1 MKKIKYL
8 IILLPL
14 LTGCNYRELNKL
26 GITTAVS
33 IDYQNNNYNIIAE
46 VVNPIK
52 QQDASSANN
61 SPFITFKNSAP
72 SLQEA
77 FRNIVLESPRQ
88 LYAAHLEII
97 VLSEEIVNNHLKE
110 FLEYFTRDPET
121 RTEIKIIIAKTDKS
135 IKGIS
140 LQTLLTNFSS
150 SNILE
155 SLELQSQVLG
165 LTYEVTINELLNM
178 YIDPYLEVTLPS
190 MTLYGNEEI
199 GDEKE
204 NITTSS
210 PKATV
215 KIGTTA
221 ITKDNKILGYLSIE
235 ESKIQNII
243 NGNIK
248 ETILKYP
255 YKNGYVVFEPNQ
267 IKTKKEVDIKNN
279 KIKIELSGYSKTKEV
294 QTNIDIK
301 NKKEVEKLNQ
311 HFNKELEKEIIN
323 TFNNIKENYNI
334 LMSKENELYNGVTAL
349 NDGSRMLKEGIEKY
363 NNEGIAVLYNYSK
376 QVESMESKLKSLV
389 KLGEE
394 YQTFTMKEDSVK
406 GNTKFILIVDGEKAK
421 EEVKN
426 TKTKDSKVTFWTKVK
441 DLFK

>member
-46 VVNPIK
+46 VINPIK

-88 LYAAHLEII
+88 LYTAHLEII

-135 IKGIS
+135 IEGIS

-235 ESKIQNII
+235 EAKIQNII

-323 TFNNIKENYNI
+323 TFNNIKENYNTDI
-334 LMSKENELYNGVTAL
+334 FGFRQLYYHTDHKYFKEKCNNWYEDIYPNIKLEVKSNIKLY
-349 NDGSRMLKEGIEKY
+349 E
-363 NNEGIAVLYNYSK
+363 
-376 QVESMESKLKSLV
+376 
-389 KLGEE
+389 
-394 YQTFTMKEDSVK
+394 K
-406 GNTKFILIVDGEKAK
+406 GNTLGGIEY
-421 EEVKN
+421 ERKN
-426 TKTKDSKVTFWTKVK
+426 K
-441 DLFK
+441 

>member
-165 LTYEVTINELLNM
+165 VTYEVTINELLNM

-235 ESKIQNII
+235 E
-243 NGNIK
+243 
-248 ETILKYP
+248 
-255 YKNGYVVFEPNQ
+255 
-267 IKTKKEVDIKNN
+267 VDIKNN

-323 TFNNIKENYNI
+323 TFNNIKENYNTDI
-334 LMSKENELYNGVTAL
+334 FGFRQLYYHTDHKYFKEKCNNWYEDIYPNIKLEVKSNIKLY
-349 NDGSRMLKEGIEKY
+349 E
-363 NNEGIAVLYNYSK
+363 
-376 QVESMESKLKSLV
+376 
-389 KLGEE
+389 
-394 YQTFTMKEDSVK
+394 K
-406 GNTKFILIVDGEKAK
+406 GNTLGGIEY
-421 EEVKN
+421 ERKN
-426 TKTKDSKVTFWTKVK
+426 K
-441 DLFK
+441 